1 MVQVVALR
9 LTVLDALQ
17 TYEHSNDSIA
27 WVAYECI
34 HAYCTK
40 ICHEDIENSSKKK
53 HMHTYIYHI
62 CINNPSKRDSCT
74 APNMVSQ
81 SQETRQGAIL
91 CEAPNWFKRIQT
103 GGIWRCHLEAA
114 GQGLTLSLYL
124 WDVVYLWTPPGP
136 EESTESRPIN
146 IQNYSILFIQ
156 YDPRL
161 QEISD
166 YARCLC
172 RPSVDSSALQ
182 SFAAT
187 CCIANENA
195 SQMHRDPSFGA
206 M

>member
-1 MVQVVALR
+1 
-9 LTVLDALQ
+9 
-17 TYEHSNDSIA
+17 
-27 WVAYECI
+27 
-34 HAYCTK
+34 
-40 ICHEDIENSSKKK
+40 
-53 HMHTYIYHI
+53 MHTYIYHI
-62 CINNPSKRDSCT
+62 YICIHNPSKRDSCT
-74 APNMVSQ
+74 APIMVLQ

-91 CEAPNWFKRIQT
+91 WSSKLIQANSN
-103 GGIWRCHLEAA
+103 RRYLEVPSWSCRERPD
-114 GQGLTLSLYL
+114 LSLYL
-124 WDVVYLWTPPGP
+124 WDVVYIWTPPGP
-136 EESTESRPIN
+136 EESTESHPIN
-146 IQNYSILFIQ
+146 IQNYSILFMQ